1 MKVRIGVGV
10 GGASSSPDDLGAT
23 CTAMEQ
29 LGFDSVW
36 LADVLS
42 VPVDDPMVGLA
53 YVAGRLTRLKLGT
66 TLVGPGR
73 NIVRLARQVV
83 TLDRLSGGRLLLT
96 VVPGLRRRRELA
108 ALGVT
113 AAEREPALDELLP
126 VLRRLLA
133 GETVDHESPTLSL
146 SGVRVDPMPMQHP
159 FDIWTGGVAP
169 AALERAAALAD
180 GWLPS
185 LCPPEEAGRGRRH
198 IEGRAQELGR
208 RIDPEHFGVS
218 IAYLADGAPE
228 ELRARAAAR
237 RPGVEPAAV
246 VPVGRAELRAL
257 LERYVD
263 AGISKFVVR
272 PVPEPDDWRQEL
284 EALSAAVLDLQR

>member
-10 GGASSSPDDLGAT
+10 GGASSSPDDLGGA
-23 CTAMEQ
+23 CAAMED

-42 VPVDDPMVGLA
+42 VPLDDPMVGLA
-53 YVAGRLTRLKLGT
+53 FVAGRLKRLKLGT
-66 TLVGPGR
+66 TLVLPGR
-73 NIVRLARQVV
+73 NVTRLARQVV

-96 VVPGLRRRRELA
+96 VVPGLRRRRELDA
-108 ALGVT
+108 MGVE
-113 AAEREPALDELLP
+113 AERREPALDEQLP
-126 VLRRLLA
+126 LLRRLL
-133 GETVDHESPTLSL
+133 TVEEPGRSPLQ
-146 SGVRVDPMPMQHP
+146 DP
-159 FDIWTGGVAP
+159 FDIWAGGVAP

-185 LCPPEEAGRGRRH
+185 LCAPDEAGRGRRT
-198 IEGRAQELGR
+198 IEGRAEELGR

-218 IAYLADGAPE
+218 IGYLADGAPE
-228 ELRARAAAR
+228 ELRTRVAAR
-237 RPGVEPAAV
+237 RPGVDPRSV
-246 VPVGRAELRAL
+246 VPVGRSELRAL

-272 PVPEPDDWRQEL
+272 PVPEPSNWRHEL
-284 EALSAAVLDLQR
+284 EQLASTVLDLQR